1 MGAAAKAKEQ
11 PPQDLTLA
19 GELAALREKVGLL
32 QKYGPLSD
40 EELAE
45 KKEAEERKVR
55 HTADIVAR
63 EEKRKAAEEAA
74 RKETREIAD
83 RELGKR
89 IVISL
94 NRKPVTTLTP
104 DGAIPCPGCGV
115 RLPEAT
121 GALMMLAELIR
132 TVPNLRDLLSP
143 VMRRGFGMPELGAP
157 AIYLG
162 ENCKGCGASV
172 EVLAQLIIA

>member
-1 MGAAAKAKEQ
+1 MGAAAKGKEQ

-19 GELAALREKVGLL
+19 GELAALKEKVGLL
-32 QKYGPLSD
+32 QKYGPLTD
-40 EELAE
+40 EQLAE
-45 KKEAEERKVR
+45 KKEAEERKARRVVEMAAQEERRKTEEERVR
-55 HTADIVAR
+55 Q
-63 EEKRKAAEEAA
+63 
-74 RKETREIAD
+74 ETREIAD

-89 IVISL
+89 ILVSL

-162 ENCKGCGASV
+162 ETCKGCGASV
-172 EVLAQLIIA
+172 EVLCQLIII

>member
-1 MGAAAKAKEQ
+1 MRMGAAKAKEQ
-11 PPQDLTLA
+11 PPQDSVA
-19 GELAALREKVGLL
+19 AELAALREKVDLL

-45 KKEAEERKVR
+45 KKEAEERKARRVVEMAAQEERRKTEEERVR
-55 HTADIVAR
+55 Q
-63 EEKRKAAEEAA
+63 
-74 RKETREIAD
+74 ETREIAD

-104 DGAIPCPGCGV
+104 DGGIPCPGCGAP
-115 RLPEAT
+115 LPEAT
-121 GALMMLAELIR
+121 GALLALAAVIL
-132 TVPNLRDLLSP
+132 TVPNLRDLLLP
-143 VMRRGFGMPELGAP
+143 VMNPGFGMPRLGAP

-162 ENCKGCGASV
+162 ENCKGCGASI
-172 EVLAQLIIA
+172 ETLAQLIVA